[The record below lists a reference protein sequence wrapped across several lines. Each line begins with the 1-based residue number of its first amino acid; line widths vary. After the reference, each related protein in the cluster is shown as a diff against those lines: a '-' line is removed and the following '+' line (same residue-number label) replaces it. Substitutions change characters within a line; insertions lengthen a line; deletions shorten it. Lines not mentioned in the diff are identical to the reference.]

1 MATYLLWAIAGFILV
16 IAELLTGTFYLLVF
30 GVAALVGALVAY
42 LGGAFWLQVVFT
54 AAASLIGVYLVHA
67 WWQKHPKDSKSENSL
82 DVGQTVVFESWVN
95 ESGKIARVKYRGSSW
110 DAKVDGSP
118 QANDVLTIQSAENGV
133 LHVSSVSA

>member
-1 MATYLLWAIAGFILV
+1 
-16 IAELLTGTFYLLVF
+16 
-30 GVAALVGALVAY
+30 
-42 LGGAFWLQVVFT
+42 
-54 AAASLIGVYLVHA
+54 LVHT

-110 DAKVDGSP
+110 DARVDGSP

-133 LHVSSVSA
+133 LHVSSASA